1 MNTGTVNL
9 CIDGYGQS
17 RRLNKETVPAGVF
30 NYTFA
35 SKSRSFNHKASG
47 NDTFIV
53 DWAAYRLNQYTVLN
67 QAGTIQNPNEPPF
80 YSLTFLEI
88 LSPCDKHIEG
98 YSLHN
103 HDLFDLIAS
112 LTYDQL
118 HTLVGAFDYIFEYIP
133 VYHKYKT
140 DESTMLFRRFWDK
153 QLSRYQIIDKNPFL
167 HPNFT

>member
-1 MNTGTVNL
+1 MTIDLFKKDDLKKINLINIENYFHISEVEFHSAKELDDSWYHTVSFILPDRLKAIAENL
-9 CIDGYGQS
+9 Y
-17 RRLNKETVPAGVF
+17 
-30 NYTFA
+30 
-35 SKSRSFNHKASG
+35 
-47 NDTFIV
+47 FI
-53 DWAAYRLNQYTVLN
+53 
-67 QAGTIQNPNEPPF
+67 IQNEPPF